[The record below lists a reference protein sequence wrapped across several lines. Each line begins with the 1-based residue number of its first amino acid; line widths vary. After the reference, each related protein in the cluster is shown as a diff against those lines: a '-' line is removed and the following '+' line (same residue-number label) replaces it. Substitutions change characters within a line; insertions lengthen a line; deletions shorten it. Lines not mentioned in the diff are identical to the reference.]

1 VTKDVKSKATA
12 VAKTAEVRANK
23 AAKTISTEAKVV
35 SKTVKSSATKV
46 AAGVK
51 EALTGAPD
59 ASWSV
64 AQLRAAAKTR
74 GVSGYSTM
82 SKPQLLKALR

>member
-1 VTKDVKSKATA
+1 MTKDVKSKATA
-12 VAKTAEVRANK
+12 AAKTAEARANK
-23 AAKTISTEAKVV
+23 AAKTIATEAKVV
-35 SKTVKSSATKV
+35 SKTVKSSAAKA

-74 GVSGYSTM
+74 GIAGYSTM